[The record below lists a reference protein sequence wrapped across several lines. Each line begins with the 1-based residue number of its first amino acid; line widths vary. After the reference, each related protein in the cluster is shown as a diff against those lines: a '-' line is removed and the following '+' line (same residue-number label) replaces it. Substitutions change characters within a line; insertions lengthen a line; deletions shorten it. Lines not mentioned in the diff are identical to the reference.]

1 MSSLVFLFD
10 LDGTLVNTHHIYFK
24 IWSIILSQYDIKLTS
39 EIFKTSIIGQSNETI
54 AATFL
59 APGYNIADIK
69 QQKTDLFLENLSEIQ
84 LIEGAREFIKTI
96 KSRGHSCSIVSNGNR
111 ALVEKIVE
119 FCQLREYMDYITI
132 GGECSRQKPFPDPY
146 LETITKYNMPNDNF
160 VIFEDSKPGL
170 FSARQSNVLRVV
182 GVETNY
188 NTHKLIQY
196 GADITIKNYTQID
209 EILYRI

>member
-1 MSSLVFLFD
+1 MP
-10 LDGTLVNTHHIYFK
+10 
-24 IWSIILSQYDIKLTS
+24 
-39 EIFKTSIIGQSNETI
+39 
-54 AATFL
+54 
-59 APGYNIADIK
+59 PGYNIADIT
-69 QQKTDLFLENLSEIQ
+69 QQKNDLFSENLSEIQ

-96 KSRGHSCSIVSNGNR
+96 KSRGHSCYIVSNGTR
-111 ALVEKIVE
+111 ELVEKIVD
-119 FCQLREYMDYITI
+119 FCQLRHYMDYITI
-132 GGECSRQKPFPDPY
+132 GGEYGQPKPSPDPY
-146 LETITKYNMPNDNF
+146 LETIKKYNMPNDNF